1 MAFMECRECGVTL
14 APSVKF
20 CSECGAR
27 VPAAQDPATD
37 PLKETLEKSIGFQY
51 RIDRLLGRGGMGAV
65 YLAHE
70 LALDRDVAIKVLP
83 PDQAGAPQYRDR
95 FKREARI
102 AARLNHPYIVPLHTF
117 GELDG
122 LVYFVMGFVTGESL
136 ASRLHREER
145 LDAEEARTLL
155 VHMADALDYAHRQG
169 VVHRDIKPD
178 NILIDEASGFPMLT
192 DFGIAKAPIGDTQLT
207 TAGQFMGTPDYMSPE
222 QVSGKH
228 EVGPAS
234 DLYSLGIVGYQM
246 LSGRLP
252 FEAATPM
259 DAMTQRLTQAP
270 RPLRAA
276 APDLSD
282 DLITAV
288 NGCLHQEPA
297 KRWPDA
303 KSFRSALAATD
314 DESDD
319 GIPGR
324 ILRLGTGIS
333 LVTLLLLAY
342 QAIFTLLKPDL
353 RTPDA
358 FKGMVFGLSLSGLA
372 FLFIGSLRLKQQ
384 GLDARTILGKA
395 LQQPRWWRPWY
406 PGWFRRRGDVWD
418 RLPAPIRRFRILWAV
433 LVAYIFGFFLPM
445 FFGLGLLHLFPVF
458 RIGVEL
464 GAFALMA
471 TLFTLRKRSVKE
483 MAASLKISTT
493 EASKLV
499 GAQTWRT
506 TVWQRGPAATLL
518 RDTKP
523 TRTITPPKPEGEG
536 DQATR
541 I

>member
-1 MAFMECRECGVTL
+1 MECRECGVML
-14 APSVKF
+14 AQSVKF

-83 PDQAGAPQYRDR
+83 PDQAGAPQLRDR

-117 GELDG
+117 GEVDG

-136 ASRLHREER
+136 ASRLHRVGR
-145 LDAEEARTLL
+145 LDTEEARTLL
-155 VHMADALDYAHRQG
+155 LHMADALDYAHRQG

-192 DFGIAKAPIGDTQLT
+192 DFGIAKATMGDTQLT

-234 DLYSLGIVGYQM
+234 DLYSLGIVGYEM
-246 LSGRLP
+246 LSGQLP

-270 RPLRAA
+270 RPLRSA

-282 DLITAV
+282 DLITTV
-288 NGCLHQEPA
+288 NGCLQQEPA

-303 KSFRSALAATD
+303 KSFRSALAPMD

-319 GIPGR
+319 GLPGR
-324 ILRLGTGIS
+324 IQRVGTVIS

-342 QAIFTLLKPDL
+342 QTIFTLLKPDL
-353 RTPDA
+353 RMPDS
-358 FKGMVFGLSLSGLA
+358 FKGMGFGLFLSGLA
-372 FLFIGSLRLKQQ
+372 FLFIGSFQLKRQ
-384 GLDARTILGKA
+384 GMDARTILGKA

-406 PGWFRRRGDVWD
+406 PRRFRRRGDVWN
-418 RLPAPIRRFRILWAV
+418 RLPAPIRRFRIWWAV
-433 LVAYIFGFFLPM
+433 LVAYIFGFFLPL
-445 FFGLGLLHLFPVF
+445 FFGLGLLHLLPAL
-458 RIGVEL
+458 RIGVGL

-471 TLFTLRKRSVKE
+471 TVHTLRNRSVKE
-483 MAASLKISTT
+483 MADSLKISTT

-499 GAQTWRT
+499 GAATWRT

-523 TRTITPPKPEGEG
+523 TKTITPHKPEGEG